1 MVALRIQDLKEF
13 TKKLFIGETFDKW
26 MVREASVVTYNRF
39 AIDGAV
45 RRGYYSEE
53 ERQEQGIGEY
63 SFWKIIRPFCFSLIK
78 GKSLP
83 DSFAIVFKLPPAQT
97 ARFLEAHGLSW
108 KPEET
113 GLYINVRYEDQALY
127 CVSGLSV
134 NQFTMDKSLEHEW
147 DEAVKGFLKKEG
159 IAAETG

>member
-53 ERQEQGIGEY
+53 ET
-63 SFWKIIRPFCFSLIK
+63 P
-78 GKSLP
+78 
-83 DSFAIVFKLPPAQT
+83 
-97 ARFLEAHGLSW
+97 
-108 KPEET
+108 
-113 GLYINVRYEDQALY
+113 
-127 CVSGLSV
+127 SGR
-134 NQFTMDKSLEHEW
+134 
-147 DEAVKGFLKKEG
+147 
-159 IAAETG
+159 

>member
-1 MVALRIQDLKEF
+1 MIALRIQDLKEF

-39 AIDGAV
+39 AIDGAI
-45 RRGYYSEE
+45 RQGYYSEE
-53 ERQEQGIGEY
+53 ERQEQGIGAY
-63 SFWKIIRPFCFSLIK
+63 SRWKAIRPFCFSLIK
-78 GKSLP
+78 GKRLP
-83 DSFAIVFKLPPAQT
+83 ESFAIVFKLPPAET
-97 ARFLEAHGLSW
+97 ARFLEARGLSW
-108 KPEET
+108 KPEEM
-113 GLYINVRYEDQALY
+113 GLYLNVRYEDQALY

-134 NQFTMDKSLEHEW
+134 NQFTMDKSLENEW

>member
-39 AIDGAV
+39 SIDGAV

-63 SFWKIIRPFCFSLIK
+63 SFWKALRPFCFSLIR
-78 GKSLP
+78 GKRLP
-83 DSFAIVFKLPPAQT
+83 ESFEIG
-97 ARFLEAHGLSW
+97 RAH
-108 KPEET
+108 
-113 GLYINVRYEDQALY
+113 V
-127 CVSGLSV
+127 
-134 NQFTMDKSLEHEW
+134 
-147 DEAVKGFLKKEG
+147 
-159 IAAETG
+159 